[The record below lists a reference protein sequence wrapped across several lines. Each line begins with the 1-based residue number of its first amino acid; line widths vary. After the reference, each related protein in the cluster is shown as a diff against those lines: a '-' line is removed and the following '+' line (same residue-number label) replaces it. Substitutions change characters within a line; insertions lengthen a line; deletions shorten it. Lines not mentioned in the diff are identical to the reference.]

1 MKRTYQP
8 KNLKRLRKFGFLKRN
23 STKQGKEVLKKRR
36 AKGRKDLTAS
46 EEYCLLRK
54 KKTKTIR

>member
-1 MKRTYQP
+1 MKRTFQP

-23 STKQGKEVLKKRR
+23 KTKKGKQVLQRRR
-36 AKGRKDLTAS
+36 AKGRSELTAS
-46 EEYCLLRK
+46 EEYSLLRK

>member
-1 MKRTYQP
+1 MKRTFQP

-23 STKQGKEVLKKRR
+23 KTKDGKEVLKKRR
-36 AKGRKDLTAS
+36 AKGRKALTAS
-46 EEYCLLRK
+46 EEYSLQRK

>member
-1 MKRTYQP
+1 MKRTFQP

-23 STKQGKEVLKKRR
+23 KTKKGKEVLKKRR
-36 AKGRKDLTAS
+36 TKGRISLTAS
-46 EEYCLLRK
+46 EEYSLQRK

>member
-1 MKRTYQP
+1 MKRTFQP
-8 KNLKRLRKFGFLKRN
+8 KNLKRLRKFGFLERN
-23 STKQGKEVLKKRR
+23 KTKKGKQTLQRRR

-46 EEYCLLRK
+46 EEYSLLRK

>member
-1 MKRTYQP
+1 MKRTFQP

-23 STKQGKEVLKKRR
+23 KTKAGKEVLKKRR
-36 AKGRKDLTAS
+36 TKGRKELTAS
-46 EEYCLLRK
+46 EEYNLQRK

>member
-1 MKRTYQP
+1 MKRTFQP

-23 STKQGKEVLKKRR
+23 STKKGKEVLKKRR
-36 AKGRKDLTAS
+36 TKGRTVLSAS
-46 EEYCLLRK
+46 EEYSLLRK

>member
-1 MKRTYQP
+1 MKRTFQP

-23 STKQGKEVLKKRR
+23 KTKKGKQTLQRR
-36 AKGRKDLTAS
+36 RGKGRKDLSAS
-46 EEYCLLRK
+46 EEYVLLRK

>member
-1 MKRTYQP
+1 MKRTFQP

-23 STKQGKEVLKKRR
+23 KTKKGKQVLQRR
-36 AKGRKDLTAS
+36 RVKGRKGLTAS
-46 EEYCLLRK
+46 EEYSLLRK

>member
-8 KNLKRLRKFGFLKRN
+8 KNLKRIRKFGFLKRN
-23 STKQGKEVLKKRR
+23 KTSKGKEVLKRR
-36 AKGRKDLTAS
+36 RTKGRQNLTAT
-46 EEYCLLRK
+46 EEYSLLRK